1 LPGFVTRFSSATQ
14 LYVSSTELGDT
25 SVLALVTGLDGDFN
39 ELTDTV
45 TLDGQTQT
53 ALSELFIRVKQVNI
67 IGSTQPAGDIYLAEL
82 DGTIVAGIPQDNS
95 KIQVKIENGKNLGH
109 TGVITVPAGH
119 TFFNTIQAQ
128 HLGKST
134 SASLSLNVAPL
145 GGLVIEIF
153 EYDVFEAQTDFKVPF
168 TPTGEK
174 VDITWFLTPRDTQPT
189 KLTTATAFIQVE
201 NSYLGTN
208 ECLNMMGMVL

>member
-1 LPGFVTRFSSATQ
+1 MYLSS
-14 LYVSSTELGDT
+14 SDSGDT

-39 ELTDTV
+39 ELTSTM
-45 TLDGQTQT
+45 TLTGNTQV
-53 ALSELFIRVKQVNI
+53 ALNDLFIRVKQVNI
-67 IGSTQPAGDIYLAEL
+67 IGSTQPLGDIYLAEL
-82 DGTIVAGIPQDNS
+82 DGTISGGVPQDNS

-109 TGVITVPAGH
+109 TGMITVPAGH

-128 HLGKST
+128 HLGKSV
-134 SASLSLNVAPL
+134 SASLSLNVVPL
-145 GGLVIEIF
+145 GGLVVEIF

-174 VDITWFLTPRDTQPT
+174 VDITWYLTPRDTQPT

-201 NSYLGTN
+201 NSYLGAN